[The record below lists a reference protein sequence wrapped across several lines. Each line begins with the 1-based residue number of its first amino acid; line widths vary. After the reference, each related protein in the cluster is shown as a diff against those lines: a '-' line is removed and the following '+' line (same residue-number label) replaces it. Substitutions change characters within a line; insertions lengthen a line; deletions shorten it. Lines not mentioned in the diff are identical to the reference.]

1 MFVWSW
7 SLVRNSGMFSGYPVP
22 EAKNLEDYINF
33 IGNMPLQDLPEV
45 FGLHKNADISYQIN
59 TGKVKV

>member
-1 MFVWSW
+1 MFCDM
-7 SLVRNSGMFSGYPVP
+7 LSGYPVP

>member
-1 MFVWSW
+1 MPIQRYFYYKFCDM
-7 SLVRNSGMFSGYPVP
+7 LSGYPVP